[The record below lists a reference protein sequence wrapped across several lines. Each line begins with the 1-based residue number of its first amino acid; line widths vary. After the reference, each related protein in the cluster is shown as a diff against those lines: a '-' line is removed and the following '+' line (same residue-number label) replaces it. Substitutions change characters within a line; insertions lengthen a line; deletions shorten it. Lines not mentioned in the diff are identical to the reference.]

1 MKPALYLVNAF
12 DAFNDYTFKFK
23 WEGNQSFGSTCI
35 IRNNETNETVY
46 QGTETTMQLQYTLPG
61 ETLSNG
67 TLYNVSIASI
77 DKDNVVSEF
86 SNPVLFYCYSTPT
99 FEFENIIDN
108 QIVRNSTF
116 QITLTY
122 LQEENES
129 LQSYEISLYDL
140 SKVPIQSSGIRYSTD
155 TLTYSL
161 SNLEDN
167 QSYYI
172 RATGKTL
179 NGMDIETD
187 YIYFSVNYEQPA
199 VYSVLSLENVSSN
212 GYIKLQSN
220 IRAVEF
226 HTGSDPIFIDDEYID
241 VRNDILYLDS
251 DFSFDT
257 DFIVN
262 ICGYNLGYG
271 LLMQLSNETTT
282 INLYLRKGTYEIN
295 GNVEKTYIEMI
306 IPVGFTNFQCYSN
319 YIDNPKDE
327 ELVSF
332 WLKKKNGL
340 FQIILENKGMR

>member
-1 MKPALYLVNAF
+1 MKPILYLVNAF
-12 DAFNDYTFKFK
+12 DASNNYIFKYK
-23 WEGNQSFGSTCI
+23 WEGNQSFGCACI
-35 IRNNETNETVY
+35 IRNNETNEIVY
-46 QGTETTMQLQYTLPG
+46 QGTEATMQLQYTLSG
-61 ETLSNG
+61 GTLNNG
-67 TLYNVSIASI
+67 ILYNVSIASI
-77 DKDNVVSEF
+77 DKDSVMSEF
-86 SNPVLFYCYSTPT
+86 SNPVLFYCYSTPI
-99 FEFENIIDN
+99 FEFENITNN
-108 QIVRNSTF
+108 QIIRNSTF
-116 QITLTY
+116 QIILKY
-122 LQEENES
+122 LQAENEP

-140 SKVPIQSSGIRYSTD
+140 SKIQIQTSGIRFLTD
-155 TLTYSL
+155 SLTYSL

-199 VYSVLSLENVSSN
+199 VYSVLSLENVSSS
-212 GYIKLQSN
+212 GHIKLQSN

-241 VRNDILYLDS
+241 VRNDILYLDN

-262 ICGYNLGYG
+262 VSGYNLGYG

-282 INLYLRKGTYEIN
+282 INLYLRRGVYETTN
-295 GNVEKTYIEMI
+295 NTEKTYIEMI
-306 IPVGFTNFQCYSN
+306 VPVGFTNFQCYSN
-319 YIDNPKDE
+319 YINTPGTE
-327 ELVSF
+327 ELISF
-332 WLKKKNGL
+332 WIKKKNGL